1 MGQQSETDAWTT
13 PVYNFSLQEDE
24 KENENKYEYELIGGY
39 KGDYIQLYSASEY
52 GIKMPEVEIG
62 TEPQTVMEKIKD
74 SLSPEKIKYRL

>member
-13 PVYNFSLQEDE
+13 PVYNLSPQEDD
-24 KENENKYEYELIGGY
+24 KENEYEYELIEGY
-39 KGDYIQLYSASEY
+39 KDDYIQLYSASEY

-74 SLSPEKIKYRL
+74 SFSPEKRKYQH

>member
-13 PVYNFSLQEDE
+13 PVYNFSLQEDY
-24 KENENKYEYELIGGY
+24 ENKYEYELIGGY

-52 GIKMPEVEIG
+52 GIEIPEVEIE